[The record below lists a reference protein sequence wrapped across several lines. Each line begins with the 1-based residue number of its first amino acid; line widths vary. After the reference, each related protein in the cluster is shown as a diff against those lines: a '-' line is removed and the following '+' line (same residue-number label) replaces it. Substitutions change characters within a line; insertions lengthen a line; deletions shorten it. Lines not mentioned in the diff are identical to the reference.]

1 MKSFDA
7 DKRSGFGG
15 DQNCCNMCCSF
26 VEMKEEE
33 GMEEVGAGDYSLSS
47 KV

>member
-1 MKSFDA
+1 MHTKGLVLVVT
-7 DKRSGFGG
+7 RTTV
-15 DQNCCNMCCSF
+15 MCCSF
-26 VEMKEEE
+26 VEVKEGE